1 METFQ
6 WTDKYRTHIRPIDK
20 QHRGLFERLSK
31 LELAIYKGECKSN
44 LRELA
49 DFFEKYI
56 EEHFTLEETLM
67 KEKNYP
73 DYTKHVLE
81 HDQFRR
87 MFKDFVND
95 LDRRGGDSYLAIHID
110 KELRKWWEN
119 HILKM
124 DMKYVPL
131 LGKVRE

>member
-1 METFQ
+1 MDTFQ
-6 WTDKYRTHIRPIDK
+6 WTDKYRTHILSIDK
-20 QHRGLFERLSK
+20 QYRGLFERLNN
-31 LELAIYKGECKSN
+31 LALAIYKGECKSN

-67 KEKNYP
+67 KQNNYP
-73 DYTKHVLE
+73 NYVNHVMQ

-95 LDRRGGDSYLAIHID
+95 LDRRGGDSYLAIRIE
-110 KELRKWWEN
+110 KELRRWWEN
-119 HILKM
+119 HILKT
-124 DMKYVPL
+124 DMQYVPHL
-131 LGKVRE
+131 AKVQE